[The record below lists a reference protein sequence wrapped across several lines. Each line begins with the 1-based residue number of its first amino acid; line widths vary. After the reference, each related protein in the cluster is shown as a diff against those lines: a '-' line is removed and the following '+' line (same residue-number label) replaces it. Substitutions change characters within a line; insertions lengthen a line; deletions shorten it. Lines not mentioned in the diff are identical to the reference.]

1 MSDWVRVAVFEGD
14 EAAAQAIVDE
24 ISKADGPPPG
34 VPAKSIMIGF
44 DHEKNQVR
52 SVVRFGSEDD
62 LQTGSA
68 TLDGMQPPPDAA
80 MTRISVDKLEVLL
93 ERQA

>member
-1 MSDWVRVAVFEGD
+1 MSEWVRVAVFEAD
-14 EAAAQAIVDE
+14 EAAARQMVDE
-24 ISKADGPPPG
+24 INKEPGPPPG

-52 SVVRFGSEDD
+52 AVVRFGSEED
-62 LQTGSA
+62 LETGSA
-68 TLDGMQPPPDAA
+68 TLDGMTPPADVE
-80 MTRISVDKLEVLL
+80 MKRISVDKLEVLL